1 MVMLNSIFLQA
12 VVFLLLITI
21 LRFTIEVGLSKQA
34 ATSLFMSTH
43 SSWLVEIDP
52 GHAVWIYM
60 AEIIPILA
68 LILLA
73 YLLYITMARSSCHGI
88 WKYVVLGT
96 ILCYILIAVHW
107 ASESDVLSSMLML
120 QGIGRNC
127 IPRIIYAIGL
137 GQLLLLAFSP
147 LFHKDRDLESK
158 MHLLI
163 KTLAMLSSCSSTII
177 VLSGM
182 QGPLVALATITG
194 GYFCCLYIF
203 VLLT

>member
-1 MVMLNSIFLQA
+1 MQA
-12 VVFLLLITI
+12 IVFLLLITI

-52 GHAVWIYM
+52 GHPVWIYM

-68 LILLA
+68 LIFLA
-73 YLLYITMARSSCHGI
+73 YLLYIIMARSSCHSI

-120 QGIGRNC
+120 RGIGRNC
-127 IPRIIYAIGL
+127 IPRIIYAVGL

-177 VLSGM
+177 VLSGK
-182 QGPLVALATITG
+182 QGPLIALATITG
-194 GYFCCLYIF
+194 GDFFYLYIL